1 MASDNDNDDHDNDH
15 AGDEN
20 QAVVIHGARDVRVE
34 SRPAP
39 TPTEGTAR
47 VAVRLGGIC
56 GSDLSYYRKGAVG
69 DFVVKRPMI
78 LGHEVVGTVAAAG
91 VGVPAR
97 LEGERVA
104 VDPSSPCGRCDR
116 CREGRPNVCLE
127 PTFLGSASTD
137 PHVDGGFTG
146 QLLTGRVNLVP
157 LADDLAWAD
166 AVFAEPLAVNVHALN
181 RAGSVVDRR
190 VLVIGAG
197 PIGAIAAAAA
207 HRYGAAEVTVT
218 DLAAERLT
226 LAAAVGADTT
236 VVAEEFVAGADF
248 DVVIEASGSAPGIG
262 TALSA
267 VRKGG
272 TVVLIG
278 LPQGGPIAIPVG
290 LTVGRE
296 IDVLGSF
303 RFCHDEFRTAVE
315 LLSDG
320 FDLSPLLTD
329 TFAATDAPDAFVRAT
344 ESAAMKVQLDFG
356 STP

>member
-1 MASDNDNDDHDNDH
+1 MSSTHHAHGTGSHSHDGHNH
-15 AGDEN
+15 
-20 QAVVIHGARDVRVE
+20 AVVIHGAGDVRVE

-39 TPTEGTAR
+39 VPTEGTAR
-47 VAVRLGGIC
+47 VAVKLGGIC

-91 VGVPAR
+91 RGVPAR

-146 QLLTGRVNLVP
+146 QLLTGRANLVP
-157 LADDLAWAD
+157 LAADLDWAD

-181 RAGSVVDRR
+181 RAGSVADRR

-197 PIGAIAAAAA
+197 PIGAMAAAAA
-207 HRYGAAEVTVT
+207 RSYGAAEVTVS
-218 DLAAERLT
+218 DLAPERLAIVT
-226 LAAAVGADTT
+226 ALGADVTF
-236 VVAEEFVAGADF
+236 AADEFTPNADY
-248 DVVIEASGSAPGIG
+248 DVVIEASGSAPGIS
-262 TALSA
+262 TALAA
-267 VRKGG
+267 VRRGG
-272 TVVLIG
+272 TVVLVG
-278 LPQGGPIAIPVG
+278 LPHGGPVAVPVG

-303 RFCHDEFRTAVE
+303 RFCHDEFRAAVE

-320 FDLSPLLTD
+320 LDLSPLLSD
-329 TFAATDAPDAFVRAT
+329 TFAATDAPEAFVRAT

-356 STP
+356 SAP